1 MENKYE
7 QITSTKWNKGEHSDM
22 LPLERLKIHN
32 LWLEK
37 NHADCKKTSTKPET
51 PVQGIDNK
59 FDNDFQGF
67 IKF

>member
-7 QITSTKWNKGEHSDM
+7 QITSTKWNKGEDSGM
-22 LPLERLKIHN
+22 LPLDRLKIHN

-37 NHADCKKTSTKPET
+37 NHLDCKKPPKKET
-51 PVQGIDNK
+51 EVTEGIDNK
-59 FDNDFQGF
+59 WGSEFQGF

>member
-1 MENKYE
+1 MEKYNKVY
-7 QITSTKWNKGEHSDM
+7 TTDWNKGEHSGM

-37 NHADCKKTSTKPET
+37 NHNDCKPTSTETENPAVGFDYKPDTEL
-51 PVQGIDNK
+51 
-59 FDNDFQGF
+59 QGF